1 MHSTLK
7 FLLALVVALIAM
19 LAFRALA
26 FTTYTVTGSGLEPVF
41 VAGDR
46 VLVNRWSYGLRTGAD
61 GSLFSYGR
69 ICRQPVAKGDYV
81 AFEDSLGQ
89 ILICQCAAV
98 PGDTISLRGRRE
110 VVPGLFNCS
119 RQDYYWL
126 RSVNP
131 QNPLDSRQ
139 MGFIPE
145 SSIVGRACL
154 IIYSHD
160 PSSPLWDGYLASR
173 FLLLP

>member
-1 MHSTLK
+1 MRTTLK
-7 FLLALVVALIAM
+7 FLLALVGAFVAM
-19 LAFRALA
+19 LAFRTLV

-46 VLVNRWSYGLRTGAD
+46 VLVNRWSYGLRTGED

-69 ICRQPVAKGDYV
+69 LCRQPVAKGDFV

-89 ILICQCAAV
+89 VLICQCVAV
-98 PGDTISLRGRRE
+98 PGDTIVYKGRRE
-110 VVPGLFNCS
+110 VVPGRFNCS

-126 RSVNP
+126 RSINP
-131 QNPLDSRQ
+131 DNPVDSRR

-145 SSIVGRACL
+145 SSIIGRACMVMF
-154 IIYSHD
+154 SHD
-160 PSSPLWDGYLASR
+160 PTYPFWGGYVASR
-173 FLLLP
+173 FFLPL